1 VVEDATNSPSR
12 MTRQSRWSFKY
23 QLVTS
28 SPIKRPQASDITLH
42 YQVVGTERLVESVFS
57 EQNPPRRS
65 GMLES
70 KRQVEVDQ
78 LAAECN
84 ALRQHL
90 DDLRLLVVDLVKENQ
105 LLRDRLFHGPLRRAA
120 DIPTEQEIG

>member
-1 VVEDATNSPSR
+1 
-12 MTRQSRWSFKY
+12 
-23 QLVTS
+23 
-28 SPIKRPQASDITLH
+28 
-42 YQVVGTERLVESVFS
+42 
-57 EQNPPRRS
+57 
-65 GMLES
+65 MLES